1 MISTGRRVVVGV
13 MSLMLA
19 STAVA
24 QTSGPPMEASNEAV
38 IRRHHDAIN
47 TGDVAGAAAFYAD
60 TVRNNG
66 NVIDRARLFAIM
78 QDNARTFPDWRMT
91 IDRLIARGD
100 EVVVLM
106 TVTGTH
112 RGVSQR
118 PVNGRVYLGVAP
130 TGKSFSVL
138 HTHWFRLKDGL
149 IVEHRATRDDLGM
162 SRQLGL
168 LPPAPPRPPN

>member
-1 MISTGRRVVVGV
+1 MLSIATRVAVGV
-13 MSLMLA
+13 LSLSLA
-19 STAVA
+19 SGAMAQPPVA
-24 QTSGPPMEASNEAV
+24 TEEARNEAV

-47 TGDVAGAAAFYAD
+47 AGDVAAAAAFYGD
-60 TVRNNG
+60 EVRNNG
-66 NVIDRARLFAIM
+66 NAVNRARLSAIM
-78 QDNARTFPDWRMT
+78 QDNARTFPDWKMT

-112 RGVSQR
+112 KGVSQR
-118 PVNGRVYLGVAP
+118 PVNGGVYLGVAP

-138 HTHWFRLKDGL
+138 HTHWFKLKDGL

>member
-1 MISTGRRVVVGV
+1 MITAMTRVATGV

-19 STAVA
+19 SAAMA
-24 QTSGPPMEASNEAV
+24 QPPAASLEARNEAV

-47 TGDVAGAAAFYAD
+47 AGDVAAAAAFYAD

-66 NVIDRARLFAIM
+66 NIVVRARLFAIM
-78 QDNARTFPDWRMT
+78 QDNSRTFPDWKMT

-100 EVVVLM
+100 EVVALM
-106 TVTGTH
+106 TVSGTH
-112 RGVSQR
+112 KGVSQR
-118 PVNGRVYLGVAP
+118 PVNGGVYLGVAP

-138 HTHWFRLKDGL
+138 HTHWFTLKDGL

-168 LPPAPPRPPN
+168 LPPAPPRPPT